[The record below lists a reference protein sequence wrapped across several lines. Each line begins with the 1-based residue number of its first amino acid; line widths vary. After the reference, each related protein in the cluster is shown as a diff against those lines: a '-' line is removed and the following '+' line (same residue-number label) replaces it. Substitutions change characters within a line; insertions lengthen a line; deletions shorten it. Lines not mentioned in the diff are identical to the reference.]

1 MIGKEPGTTRLPATV
16 DRLLRLEP
24 GVEAVAV
31 RNVPATLSI
40 FDSHFPRL
48 PVLPGVLLLESMA
61 ATAGLMLREPGERWR
76 LAGAEVVRFRHFVR
90 PGDQAVIAA
99 SLRQRTDDWADCTVT
114 VSVDGRTVAT
124 ARRLRLARVNTAATA
139 PATAPAT
146 RSVGTPLAV
155 LATTPGAPA

>member
-1 MIGKEPGTTRLPATV
+1 MIGGDPHTYPLPATV

-61 ATAGLMLREPGERWR
+61 ATAGLMLREPGGCWR
-76 LAGAEVVRFRHFVR
+76 LAGVDVVRFRHFVR

-99 SLRQRTDDWADCTVT
+99 SLLGRAGDRADCGVT
-114 VSVDGRTVAT
+114 VSVEGRTVAT
-124 ARRLRLARVNTAATA
+124 ARRLRLARVT
-139 PATAPAT
+139 PARMAVPAM
-146 RSVGTPLAV
+146 
-155 LATTPGAPA
+155 LATTRGAPA